1 MNAIVQ
7 GDSSNVNGNFV
18 KDTGR
23 DIIHAAVL
31 SVVLSVCMA
40 TGCVASSWY
49 EKIPQYTDT
58 LRGSRLVDEL
68 LCGHPLRLYEF
79 CRFRHD
85 CFLKLNQW
93 LLDNTEFRGSRYV
106 SSKEK
111 LVIFLY
117 ICGHGASFRN
127 ACEIFQHSKDTISR

>member
-7 GDSSNVNGNFV
+7 ADSSNVDDNFV
-18 KDTGR
+18 KDTSG

-31 SVVLSVCMA
+31 SVCMA
-40 TGCVASSWY
+40 TGCIASSWSRKFLNTRIRY
-49 EKIPQYTDT
+49 E
-58 LRGSRLVDEL
+58 GRLVDEL